1 MGLLGDSAPYKCT
14 LNANILEAKWP
25 LCSKVKSK
33 GCGGCGHE
41 ESKICRSLIELPSLH
56 LS

>member
-33 GCGGCGHE
+33 GCGGCGHK
-41 ESKICRSLIELPSLH
+41 ESKICRNLIELPSL
-56 LS
+56 S